1 MSNFMNLCEVFLQ
14 DGCMYA
20 ILAMGFYITYTILDF
35 PDLSVEGTV
44 LSGGVVFALL
54 VRADINPWLAMLA
67 AFVAGS
73 LAGSVTGILHV
84 KLKIRPLLCGILVS
98 TGLISVNLVVTVL
111 GMGGN
116 LAGDGALT
124 TIPVGR
130 GVPTIL
136 RTAPA
141 TLIPEMVGGFHL
153 RKLVMFFLVAL
164 LMKLLMDL
172 FFKTKCGLL
181 LRAAGSNAQ
190 YVTMLARNPGQSK
203 ILGLALGNGY
213 AAVAG
218 ALIVQ
223 SRGNANQSIGI
234 GMVVIGLAS
243 LIIGLSLLG
252 RVRFMKASTKVI
264 VGSIVYQACLSI
276 AALIGVPTAYN
287 KLIMALL
294 FTVALVL
301 SSSLKRNKRG
311 VAHD

>member
-1 MSNFMNLCEVFLQ
+1 
-14 DGCMYA
+14 MYA
-20 ILAMGFYITYTILDF
+20 ILAMGFYITYSILDF

-67 AFVAGS
+67 AFVVGM
-73 LAGSVTGILHV
+73 LAGSVTGVLHV

-98 TGLISVNLVVTVL
+98 TALISVNLVVTVL

-116 LAGDGALT
+116 FKGEDALT

-130 GVPTIL
+130 RVPTIL

-141 TLIPEMVGGFHL
+141 TLIPDTVGELHL
-153 RKLVMFFLVAL
+153 RRLLMFFFVAL
-164 LMKLLMDL
+164 LFKVLMDM

-181 LRAAGSNAQ
+181 LRASGSNAQ
-190 YVTMLARNPGQSK
+190 YVTMLARDPGHSK

-213 AAVAG
+213 AAVSG

-223 SRGNANQSIGI
+223 SRGNANQSMGI

-264 VGSIVYQACLSI
+264 IGSIVYQACLSF
-276 AALIGVPTAYN
+276 AALLGVPTAYN

-294 FTVALVL
+294 FTAALVL

-311 VAHD
+311 VVHD

>member
-124 TIPVGR
+124 TIRSG
-130 GVPTIL
+130 
-136 RTAPA
+136 
-141 TLIPEMVGGFHL
+141 
-153 RKLVMFFLVAL
+153 
-164 LMKLLMDL
+164 
-172 FFKTKCGLL
+172 
-181 LRAAGSNAQ
+181 AAFPPFCAQ
-190 YVTMLARNPGQSK
+190 RP
-203 ILGLALGNGY
+203 
-213 AAVAG
+213 
-218 ALIVQ
+218 
-223 SRGNANQSIGI
+223 
-234 GMVVIGLAS
+234 
-243 LIIGLSLLG
+243 
-252 RVRFMKASTKVI
+252 
-264 VGSIVYQACLSI
+264 
-276 AALIGVPTAYN
+276 P
-287 KLIMALL
+287 
-294 FTVALVL
+294 
-301 SSSLKRNKRG
+301 
-311 VAHD
+311 H